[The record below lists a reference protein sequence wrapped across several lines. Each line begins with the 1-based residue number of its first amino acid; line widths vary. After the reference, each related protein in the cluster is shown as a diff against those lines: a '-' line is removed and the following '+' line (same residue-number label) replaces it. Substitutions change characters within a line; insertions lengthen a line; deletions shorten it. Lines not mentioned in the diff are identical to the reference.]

1 MNTIQMSDCEI
12 KTNEWTESFPTV
24 GINAK
29 FYLLR
34 MQSIE
39 SVNLQKIKEEITK
52 IIAENITFKVSK

>member
-12 KTNEWTESFPTV
+12 KTNEWAESFPTV
-24 GINAK
+24 EINAK

-34 MQSIE
+34 MKSIE